1 MGFIVSCDVKV
12 FKSLDDLSYHFAE
25 LLMNEVNSAKH
36 LFNLVLSGGTTPKN
50 IFNFL
55 AINYQTKINWNMINF
70 FWGDERCVTPD
81 NDESNYKLAFDNL
94 LSKVNI
100 PVENIHRIVGEAI
113 PEVETDRYSELI
125 KNNVPLENGT
135 PVFDMI
141 MLGLGED
148 GHIASIFPNQL
159 NLINSNTI
167 CAVAIHPSSNQ
178 KRITLTGKVINSSK
192 NIVFVV
198 TGEKKSKVAYEIISN
213 KSNSNK
219 YPASFIR
226 PINGKLIWLM
236 DQSAASL
243 L

>member
-12 FKSLDDLSYHFAE
+12 FKSIDDLSYYFAE

-36 LFNLVLSGGTTPKN
+36 LFNFVLSGGSTPKN

-55 AINYQTKINWNMINF
+55 AINYQTKINWNRINF
-70 FWGDERCVTPD
+70 FWGDERCVPPD

-100 PVENIHRIVGEAI
+100 PVENVHRIFGEAI
-113 PEVETDRYSELI
+113 PEVEADRYSELI
-125 KNNVPLENGT
+125 KKNVPLENGI
-135 PVFDMI
+135 PIFDMI
-141 MLGLGED
+141 MLGLGVD
-148 GHIASIFPNQL
+148 GHIASIFPDQL
-159 NLINSNTI
+159 NLINANTI

-192 NIVFVV
+192 NIVSVV
-198 TGEKKSKVAYEIISN
+198 TGEKKSKVVYDILGN
-213 KSNSNK
+213 KYNSNE
-219 YPASFIR
+219 YPASMIS
-226 PINGKLIWLM
+226 PINGKLIWLI